1 MAMLKFQGKI
11 ALVTGSGTGIG
22 QAIAKKFIE
31 NGASVIILGRRRE
44 PLEETAVILKEIIS
58 KVNSSAFVRIFS
70 GVDVSDEVGINEMFD
85 TLKKENV
92 TVDYVINN
100 AGVSGPVTCFAN
112 APLDEFKSTV
122 DIHLTGTFWGSVQAL
137 KVMKENGKIV
147 TISTFFTEERP
158 LEQRPYRFRSPYT
171 ASQGAKNRLVEAMSW
186 ELTDKK
192 IISIGTNPGPVH
204 SDRIYKTVY
213 PKAAAEFLRV
223 SGFEDLTPVQ
233 VNSANKELLPLLGEE
248 QNIVKD
254 GITNAA
260 QKLAHEN
267 KTDIQKLT
275 TTLTN
280 LLNKIQSI
288 AEKVQN
294 NTSHMIADKQF
305 LSQGQVAESVLNLC
319 DDQIAKILN
328 GKIIPGDRVFY
339 PVKPHIGTTAPGVHQ
354 PDFTGRSV
362 VFTIDA
368 TEKSD
373 AQRVEYLAQHITKN
387 GGKIACFISE
397 STPKELQEY
406 ISVKFHSHIVN
417 LKNPDDVQRWLNTA
431 KTNIGSIIA
440 VIHITGKLPNIT
452 KLTELSRTKWQ
463 ELIEKFITTPAIIGQ
478 RALEQ
483 FVPGGDKDPRLYKD
497 AKGAIMII
505 GPDLPTGA
513 KVTGLQ
519 RAQIEVFRG
528 ALRPFTTTVNQEL
541 SDVLDSKIRVF
552 SIFPGSVTG
561 TEPNN
566 ERIAQ
571 ALNFLVSDNA
581 ASSSEVIFCVDE
593 SR

>member
-1 MAMLKFQGKI
+1 MLKFQGKI

-44 PLEETAVILKEIIS
+44 PLEETSVILKKIIS
-58 KVNSSAFVRIFS
+58 EVKSGATVRIFS
-70 GVDVSDEVGINEMFD
+70 GVDVSDEVGINSMFD

-92 TVDYVINN
+92 TIDYVINN

-171 ASQGAKNRLVEAMSW
+171 SSQGAKNRLVEAMSW
-186 ELTDKK
+186 ELTNKK

-223 SGFEDLTPVQ
+223 SGFEDLTPAQ
-233 VNSANKELLPLLGEE
+233 VDAANRELLPLLGED
-248 QNIVKD
+248 Q
-254 GITNAA
+254 GIIKNGIETAA
-260 QKLAHEN
+260 KKLSQEN
-267 KTDIQKLT
+267 GKDIQKLT
-275 TTLTN
+275 VTLTN
-280 LLNKIQSI
+280 LLNKIQNI

-294 NTSHMIADKQF
+294 NTSHMIADQQF

-319 DDQIAKILN
+319 DDQISKILN

-339 PVKPHIGTTAPGVHQ
+339 PVKPHIGTTTPSIHQ

-373 AQRVEYLAQHITKN
+373 AQRVEYLAQHVTKN
-387 GGKIACFISE
+387 GGKVACFISD

-406 ISVKFHSHIVN
+406 ISEKFHSHIVN
-417 LKNPDDVQRWLNTA
+417 LKNPEEVQRWLNTA
-431 KTNIGSIIA
+431 NTNIGRILA
-440 VIHITGKLPNIT
+440 VVHVTGKLPNIS
-452 KLTELSRTKWQ
+452 KLIELSRVRWQ
-463 ELIEKFITTPAIIGQ
+463 EIIEKFIIIPAIVGQ

-483 FVPGGDKDPRLYKD
+483 FVPGGDKDPRRYKD
-497 AKGAIMII
+497 AKGAMMII
-505 GPDLPTGA
+505 GPDLPTGT
-513 KVTGLQ
+513 KITGLQ
-519 RAQIEVFRG
+519 RAQVEVFRG

-541 SDVLDSKIRVF
+541 SDVLNSKIRIF
-552 SIFPGSVTG
+552 SILPGSVTG
-561 TEPNN
+561 SEPNN

-571 ALNFLVSDNA
+571 ALNFLVSDYA
-581 ASSSEVIFCVDE
+581 ADSSEVTFCVDE